1 MNKYSNEVKENA
13 LNLYFSGNNISSI
26 SKTTGVSRTTIYSW
40 ITERERQYY
49 SKEKSINLREY
60 NNLKRKCE
68 RLSQMV
74 EILKI
79 ADCNSSTSLAEKCEI
94 IKAMTNKYSISLL
107 CEALDVAKGSYFNQT
122 LRNKNGNTLAAQ
134 KRAEI
139 TPVIEQIF
147 HNSNQVFGANKIKA
161 KLNEKGYAVSLKVV
175 SDIMHKNGWFPVRSC
190 AKTLYLQEQ
199 ERKKNIL
206 NQNFITHRPNEVWVG
221 DVTYFHLKD
230 RKYYIC
236 VVIDLFS
243 RKVVAHKISMKNSTQ
258 LTKATIK
265 EACEN
270 RTISDNLIFHSDQG
284 ANYTSKAYR
293 KFLKE
298 SGIEQSFSRAGNP
311 YDNSVVESFFKNL
324 KSEELY
330 RTRYHSESE
339 FRNAVARYINFYN
352 KERPHTYL
360 RYQTPDKYEEIFYSN
375 IKGNS
380 DEKG

>member
-49 SKEKSINLREY
+49 SKEKPINLREY
-60 NNLKRKCE
+60 NNLKRKCK
-68 RLSQMV
+68 RMSQMV

-94 IKAMTNKYSISLL
+94 IKAMTDKYSISLL

-122 LRNKNGNTLAAQ
+122 FRNKNGNTLAAQ

-230 RKYYIC
+230 RK
-236 VVIDLFS
+236 
-243 RKVVAHKISMKNSTQ
+243 
-258 LTKATIK
+258 
-265 EACEN
+265 
-270 RTISDNLIFHSDQG
+270 
-284 ANYTSKAYR
+284 
-293 KFLKE
+293 
-298 SGIEQSFSRAGNP
+298 
-311 YDNSVVESFFKNL
+311 
-324 KSEELY
+324 
-330 RTRYHSESE
+330 
-339 FRNAVARYINFYN
+339 
-352 KERPHTYL
+352 
-360 RYQTPDKYEEIFYSN
+360 
-375 IKGNS
+375 
-380 DEKG
+380 